1 MENYI
6 TYTQGKKK
14 TKTLSSDKAIWE
26 QDSEISMRLNIEQ
39 SISNG
44 VRELEEDIK
53 FRKMLKELL
62 KNLKLLLQYQGMP
75 NTRVWA

>member
-1 MENYI
+1 MENDI
-6 TYTQGKKK
+6 TYIQGKKK
-14 TKTLSSDKAIWE
+14 TKTLSGDKAIWE

-39 SISNG
+39 SINNG
-44 VRELEEDIK
+44 VKELEEDIK

>member
-1 MENYI
+1 
-6 TYTQGKKK
+6 
-14 TKTLSSDKAIWE
+14 
-26 QDSEISMRLNIEQ
+26 MRLNIEQ

-75 NTRVWA
+75 NTRV